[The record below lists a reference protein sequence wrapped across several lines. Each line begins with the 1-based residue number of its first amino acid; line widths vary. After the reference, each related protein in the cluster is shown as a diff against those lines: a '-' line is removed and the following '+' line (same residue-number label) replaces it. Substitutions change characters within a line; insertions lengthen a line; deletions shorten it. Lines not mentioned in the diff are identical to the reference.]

1 MGQAATKP
9 ARFEQGRRHERLR
22 QIIAEMCFSK
32 GPTFRL
38 ASGRESNF
46 YFNLK
51 KAMLDPEGIELLAD
65 LILEKISDIPADYV
79 GGLAM
84 GAVPVI
90 VAVVMKSRRGKRS
103 LRGFWV
109 RKEAKG
115 HGTKDLTDGH
125 LVDGSRVIIVD
136 DVTTTGGSIMQAID
150 EVKRHNCEIAAAI
163 TIVDRSEGAKETLAQ
178 KGIELIALFDAKSF
192 IT

>member
-1 MGQAATKP
+1 MAQVASKP
-9 ARFEQGRRHERLR
+9 ARFDQDGRRERLR
-22 QIIAEMCFSK
+22 HIIADMCFTT

-65 LILEKISDIPADYV
+65 LILEETAGIRADYV

-84 GAVPVI
+84 GAVPVV
-90 VAVVMKSRRGKRS
+90 VAVVMKSRGGNRP

-115 HGTKDLTDGH
+115 HGTNDLTDGH
-125 LVDGSRVIIVD
+125 IVDGSRVIIVD
-136 DVTTTGGSIMQAID
+136 DVTTTGGSIKQAIE
-150 EVKRHNCEIAAAI
+150 EVKRHNCEIAAVI
-163 TIVDRSEGAKETLAQ
+163 TIVDRLEGAKEALA
-178 KGIELIALFDAKSF
+178 KDGVELIALYDTNDFLP
-192 IT
+192 